1 MGEGAGFSA
10 ARARR
15 LNWFWAIA
23 LLAAIALAGTVGMDR
38 VHAQPG
44 APPAAVQSVEALV
57 QSTCAGCHG
66 PGLAGGDRAPSLID
80 NPHLRALSEGEI
92 KAIIRSGTAGGMP
105 SFPYADTQLDALAS
119 WLKSQNTSALQ
130 AHAPEQVAAGQSLF
144 FGQAGCSQCH
154 MVRGRGGV
162 NGPDLSDVAVR
173 STPSQIERYLDDPT
187 SQMGTQSQ
195 PGCPSWA
202 FCPDT
207 QWQVADVRLKDGER
221 LRGFARNQ
229 GEHDLQL
236 QTFDGRF
243 HLLTD
248 KDYVSI
254 QREAK
259 SYMPPLKADAGERR
273 DLLAYLGSLGG
284 VPPGPQSG
292 GGEPSAQ
299 DIAQV
304 MRPAQG
310 QWPSYNG
317 TLAGNRYSPLDQ
329 INRSNVRSLTL
340 QWSFTPGGEG
350 LQTTPLVADGVMYV
364 TGSAQ
369 VCALD
374 ARTGRR
380 IWCAPRSAPKVGA
393 APARTPGFSAP
404 TVGGPNRGAALLG
417 DRLFVATNDAHLL
430 ALNRL
435 TGAVMWSVSLPDP
448 KYPGDYYGAAAP
460 LVVGDLVIAGV
471 AGGDS
476 PLRGFLAAYKA
487 STGEQVWRLWTIPNP
502 GEPLSETWKGR
513 DLPTGGG
520 ATWATGSYDA
530 ETGTLYWAVGNPYP
544 ATNGDQRGG
553 SNLYTGSVLAL
564 DPKSGTVKWHF
575 QFSPHDLHDWDANE
589 PLVLV
594 DAKFDGRM
602 RKLLLQANRNGIFY
616 VLDRVTGQ
624 FLLGKPFVRKLT
636 WASGIGP
643 DGTPLWLPNNEP
655 TVEGVKT
662 CPSVRGATNWYAS
675 SYNPKS
681 RLFYVMA
688 AEDCSIYRKVGRGYD
703 GDRDPTDP
711 GLRYLRAIDP
721 NTGTIAWE
729 KALVG
734 AQEANYSGVL
744 STAGGLVFHGETGG
758 AFAAV
763 DAFSGKTLWIFRAN
777 DNWRAAPMT
786 YTVQGRQYVAVAAGG
801 NILSFAL
808 GQDPNSVFG
817 AAPALRSPRR

>member
-1 MGEGAGFSA
+1 MGEGVESSA
-10 ARARR
+10 ASPRR
-15 LNWFWAIA
+15 FHVGWAAA
-23 LLAAIALAGTVGMDR
+23 LLAALALAGLGAGVRR
-38 VHAQPG
+38 VQAQPSP
-44 APPAAVQSVEALV
+44 APAQSVDSLV

-66 PGLAGGDRAPSLID
+66 PGLTGGDRAPSLV
-80 NPHLRALSEGEI
+80 NSAHLRTLSEAEI
-92 KAIIRSGTAGGMP
+92 KAIIHAGTAGGMP
-105 SFPYADTQLDALAS
+105 AFPYDDHQLDALAT
-119 WLKSQNTSALQ
+119 WLKSQNASALQ
-130 AHAPEQVAAGQSLF
+130 SQAPELVAAGQALF
-144 FGQAGCSQCH
+144 FGKAGCWQCH
-154 MVRGRGGV
+154 MVRGRGAV
-162 NGPDLSDVAVR
+162 NGPDLSAVAVR
-173 STPSQIERYLDDPT
+173 STPSQLERYLDDPT
-187 SQMGTQSQ
+187 SQMGSRSL
-195 PGCPSWA
+195 PECPSWA

-207 QWQVADVRLKDGER
+207 QWAVVDVRLKTGQR

-248 KDYVSI
+248 KDYVSV
-254 QREAK
+254 EHEPK
-259 SYMPPLKADAGERR
+259 SYMPPFKGGAQERR
-273 DLLAYLGSLGG
+273 DLLAYLGTLGG
-284 VPPGPQSG
+284 VPAGPQAQG
-292 GGEPSAQ
+292 AEPSAQ
-299 DIAQV
+299 DVAAV
-304 MRPAQG
+304 MHPAKG

-317 TLAGNRYSPLDQ
+317 TMAGNRYSPLDQ
-329 INRSNVRSLTL
+329 INRSNVRRMTL

-364 TGSAQ
+364 TGAAQ

-380 IWCAPRSAPKVGA
+380 IWCTPRSAPKVGA

-404 TVGGPNRGAALLG
+404 ATGGPNRGAALLG

-430 ALNRL
+430 ALNRV
-435 TGAVMWSVSLPDP
+435 TGAVMWAVSLPDP

-460 LVVGDLVIAGV
+460 LVVGDLVIVGV

-520 ATWATGSYDA
+520 ATWTTGSYDA

-564 DPKSGTVKWHF
+564 DPKTGTVKWHF

-589 PLVLV
+589 PLVLA
-594 DAKFDGRM
+594 DAKFGGHE
-602 RKLLLQANRNGIFY
+602 RKLLLQANRNGVFY
-616 VLDRVTGQ
+616 ALDRTTGQ

-655 TVEGVKT
+655 TVEGVRT

-688 AEDCSIYRKVGRGYD
+688 VEDCSIYSKVGRGYD

-721 NTGTIAWE
+721 ATGAIAWE
-729 KALVG
+729 KPLAG
-734 AQEANYSGVL
+734 AQEANYAGVL
-744 STAGGLVFHGETGG
+744 STGGGLVFHGETGG
-758 AFAAV
+758 GFAAV
-763 DAFSGKTLWIFRAN
+763 DAFTGKTLWIFRAN

-786 YTVQGRQYVAVAAGG
+786 YTLEGRQYVAVAAGD

-808 GQDPNSVFG
+808 GQDPYSVFG
-817 AAPALRSPRR
+817 AAPSTRASRR